1 MAKNK
6 FYKKLETF
14 NIEDSVQAE
23 KRGEL
28 LAIKDSVRTA
38 FRTGGRDESGEIFT
52 IKDALAY
59 PDSHLVFEQVITEIV
74 QESIE
79 PNLIRFK
86 LLIVVLTK

>member
-23 KRGEL
+23 KREEL

-52 IKDALAY
+52 IKDALA
-59 PDSHLVFEQVITEIV
+59 
-74 QESIE
+74 
-79 PNLIRFK
+79 
-86 LLIVVLTK
+86 

>member
-23 KRGEL
+23 KREEL

-38 FRTGGRDESGEIFT
+38 FRTGGRDETGEIFT

-79 PNLIRFK
+79 PNLIGH
-86 LLIVVLTK
+86 

>member
-23 KRGEL
+23 KREEL

-38 FRTGGRDESGEIFT
+38 FRTGGRDETGEIFT

-59 PDSHLVFEQVITEIV
+59 PDSHLVFEQVIKGCVDFLSEILFD
-74 QESIE
+74 QLSSYRE
-79 PNLIRFK
+79 F
-86 LLIVVLTK
+86 